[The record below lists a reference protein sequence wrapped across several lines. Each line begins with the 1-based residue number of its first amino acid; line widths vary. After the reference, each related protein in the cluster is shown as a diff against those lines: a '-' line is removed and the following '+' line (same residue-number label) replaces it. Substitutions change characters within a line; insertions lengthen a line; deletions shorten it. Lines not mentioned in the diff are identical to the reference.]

1 MIGAIFPHLQRM
13 SDAQQ
18 TGTLPTW
25 LNRAAVI
32 VVWLLCISAYISK
45 KVPIFVI
52 KTKSLSLVRV
62 QLTPNVFEQMIKLTR
77 PARAV
82 RETEIQTKIIAKK

>member
-1 MIGAIFPHLQRM
+1 MIGAIFSHLQRM

-52 KTKSLSLVRV
+52 KKVIVAGQGSVDAERIWT
-62 QLTPNVFEQMIKLTR
+62 ND
-77 PARAV
+77 
-82 RETEIQTKIIAKK
+82 